1 MALCLDDCDVRIQP
15 WWQADNQYVSAQG
28 GVKGWGTDMSN
39 ALWFGILVGVLV
51 GTFAPEW
58 ARIVVFLIALVLSD
72 LAYQAS
78 KGIHNIRNV
87 HNVHNVHFVVSPEL
101 IGVVGIVV
109 GLWAWH
115 YARRRGLQHLGRAE
129 LNTRWTAVRGISRW
143 GW

>member
-1 MALCLDDCDVRIQP
+1 MFAFSLGCKQI
-15 WWQADNQYVSAQG
+15 NSAYLHKVG
-28 GVKGWGTDMSN
+28 EGVGTDMSN
-39 ALWFGILVGVLV
+39 ALWLGIVVGVLV

-58 ARIVVFLIALVLSD
+58 VRILVFVIAGLLSD

-78 KGIHNIRNV
+78 KGIHNIHNIRSI
-87 HNVHNVHFVVSPEL
+87 HNVHSALPSWLIVIAAVVFA
-101 IGVVGIVV
+101 
-109 GLWAWH
+109 LWAWH